1 MFTFTSFVT
10 LLDYIDKN
18 IDNDKYLSH
27 LEAGQWQHISSKE
40 FVKNVKLLS
49 AAFYAK
55 GITKG
60 STVAIIS
67 DSSPFWLMID
77 FALQRLGAI
86 SVPIFANVSSENL
99 HYEIGD
105 SEINY
110 AFIASQEKYDQLE
123 SVLAKMKLVVTLE
136 VNSSLD
142 NVVPYANFIS
152 SGGELPDKQVDE
164 DDIATIIYTSGSTGT
179 PKGVELTHKNFISQI
194 KDIEITVPIKSSDIA
209 LSFLPLAHIFER
221 MVMSYYLANGVSIY
235 FADDVKNVGNLI
247 KEIQPTLI
255 TVVPRLLDKI
265 YTKMHDKVYATKGI
279 KGLIGKGALYL
290 ANTKDVHKP
299 LSFLDKLAHKLV
311 YGKLM
316 EALGGRVELMICGGA
331 PLSPTVERFF
341 VNIGVPLFQGYGLS
355 ETSPV
360 ICVNSPRAY
369 RFGSCGKKL
378 PRVDVKLLEDGELL
392 VKGPNVM
399 RGYHKQP
406 QKTAETMDGEWL
418 KTGDLASI
426 DKDGYIFI
434 QSRKKELFKTSTG
447 KYVPAINIEQRIG
460 HSKWVDYAVIVAD
473 NRPFVTALIF
483 LDPLVSEKAFKD
495 YIIDPQTQA
504 RMKRLIEKINPHLAK
519 WERIQKYTLID
530 VIPTI
535 ENHILTPSMKVSRYK
550 AYEIFSDEI
559 EAMYTSHK
567 ED

>member
-10 LLDYIDKN
+10 LLDHIDN
-18 IDNDKYLSH
+18 NVDNDKYLSH
-27 LEAGQWQHISSKE
+27 LESGQWKHISSKE
-40 FVKNVKLLS
+40 FVANVKLLS
-49 AAFYAK
+49 AAFYAQ

-99 HYEIGD
+99 HYEIED

-123 SVLAKMKLVVTLE
+123 SVLAKMKLVVTLG
-136 VNSSLD
+136 VKSSLE
-142 NVVPYANFIS
+142 NVVAYEKFIT
-152 SGGELPDKQVDE
+152 SGGKLPVKQVDE

-194 KDIEITVPIKSSDIA
+194 KDIEVTVPIKSTDIA

-247 KEIQPTLI
+247 KEVRPTII

-265 YTKMHDKVYATKGI
+265 YTKMHDKVYASKGI

-299 LSFLDKLAHKLV
+299 LSFLDKLAKKIV
-311 YGKLM
+311 YRKLM

-360 ICVNSPRAY
+360 VCVNSPRAY

-399 RGYHKQP
+399 RGYHNQP
-406 QKTAETMDGEWL
+406 QKTADTMEGEWL

-447 KYVPAINIEQRIG
+447 KYVPAINIEQRIA

-483 LDPLVSEKAFKD
+483 LDPLVSEKPFKD
-495 YIIDPQTQA
+495 YISEPQIKA
-504 RMKRLIEKINPHLAK
+504 RMKRLIEKINPHLAE

-530 VIPTI
+530 VVPSI

-567 ED
+567 ES